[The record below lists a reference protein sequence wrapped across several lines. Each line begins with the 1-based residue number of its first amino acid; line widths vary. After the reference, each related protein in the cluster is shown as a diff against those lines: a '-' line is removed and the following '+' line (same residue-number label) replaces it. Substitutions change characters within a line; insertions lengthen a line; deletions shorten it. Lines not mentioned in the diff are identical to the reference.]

1 MGLGEEVGCPVS
13 PTKMSAASSPP
24 RLAVRGLTK
33 RFGGLLAVNGCSF
46 EVEAGSVVGLIG
58 PNGSGKS
65 TVFNLITNLLHA
77 DAGEVLHDGVAIGR
91 MSLHKVARRGIG
103 RTFQEVKIFRE
114 LDVWENLGLAAL
126 GRGLGDWQDRAIGLM
141 ADFKFGH
148 LKHELG
154 ENLSIGQQRLL
165 EVAMQLLVQ
174 PGLLLLDEPLAGV
187 HPVVRETIAGIIR
200 DQRAQGRAIL
210 LIEHDMRFVMDL
222 SDRVVVM
229 DHGEKIADGP
239 PAEIRGNEQVIE
251 ALLGA
256 SHRPA
261 AHGDH

>member
-1 MGLGEEVGCPVS
+1 L
-13 PTKMSAASSPP
+13 AAVP
-24 RLAVRGLTK
+24 RLAIRGLTK

-65 TVFNLITNLLHA
+65 TVFNLITNLLRA
-77 DAGEVLHDGVAIGR
+77 DGGSVLHDGAPLGGLA
-91 MSLHKVARRGIG
+91 LHQVSRRGIG

-114 LDVWENLGLAAL
+114 LSVWENLGLAAL
-126 GRGLGDWQDRAIGLM
+126 GRGLGDWQPRALGLLS
-141 ADFKFGH
+141 DFKLGH
-148 LKHELG
+148 LQHETG
-154 ENLSIGQQRLL
+154 ENLSVGQQRLL
-165 EVAMQLLVQ
+165 ELSMQLLVQ

-187 HPVVRETIAGIIR
+187 HPVVRDTIAGIIR
-200 DQRAQGRAIL
+200 SERAAGRAIL

-222 SDRVVVM
+222 CDRVVVM

-239 PAEIRGNEQVIE
+239 PSEIRANEAVIE

-256 SHRPA
+256 SHRTS
-261 AHGDH
+261 H

>member
-1 MGLGEEVGCPVS
+1 MV
-13 PTKMSAASSPP
+13 APP

-33 RFGGLLAVNGCSF
+33 RFGGLLAVNSCSF

-65 TVFNLITNLLHA
+65 TVFNLITNLLRA
-77 DAGEVLHDGVAIGR
+77 DGGSVLHDGAPLGGLA
-91 MSLHKVARRGIG
+91 LHQVSRRGIG

-114 LDVWENLGLAAL
+114 LSVWENLGLAAL
-126 GRGLGDWQDRAIGLM
+126 GRGLGDWQPRALGLLG
-141 ADFKFGH
+141 DFKLGH
-148 LKHELG
+148 LQHETG
-154 ENLSIGQQRLL
+154 ENLSVGQQRLL
-165 EVAMQLLVQ
+165 ELSMQLLVQ

-187 HPVVRETIAGIIR
+187 HPVVRDTIAGIIR
-200 DQRAQGRAIL
+200 SERAAGRAIL

-222 SDRVVVM
+222 CDRVVVM

-239 PAEIRGNEQVIE
+239 PAEIRANEAVIE

-256 SHRPA
+256 SHRTS
-261 AHGDH
+261 H

>member
-1 MGLGEEVGCPVS
+1 MVAGDP
-13 PTKMSAASSPP
+13 AAPRPSP

-46 EVEAGSVVGLIG
+46 EVEAGTVVGLIG

-77 DAGEVLHDGVAIGR
+77 DSGSVLHDGAPIGGLK
-91 MSLHKVARRGIG
+91 LHDVARRGIG

-114 LDVWENLGLAAL
+114 LTVWENLGLAAL
-126 GRGLGDWQDRAIGLM
+126 GRGLTGWHDRAHGLL
-141 ADFKFGH
+141 ANFKFSH
-148 LKHELG
+148 LEHEVG

-165 EVAMQLLVQ
+165 ELSMQLLVQ
-174 PGLLLLDEPLAGV
+174 PELLLLDEPLAGV
-187 HPVVRETIAGIIR
+187 HPVVRDTIAGIIR
-200 DQRAQGRAIL
+200 GQRSAGRAIL

-222 SDRVVVM
+222 CDRVVVM

-239 PAEIRGNEQVIE
+239 PAEIRADEKVIE

-256 SHRPA
+256 SRPA
-261 AHGDH
+261 SQGEH